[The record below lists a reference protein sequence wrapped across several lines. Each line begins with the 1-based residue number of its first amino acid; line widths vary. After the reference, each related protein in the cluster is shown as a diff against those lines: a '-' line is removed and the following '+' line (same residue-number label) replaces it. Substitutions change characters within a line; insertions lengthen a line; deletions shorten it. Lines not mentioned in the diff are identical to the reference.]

1 MIRTVALASGGVEW
15 VPMSQSPEPRLSTDA
30 AIVLALAET
39 AVPFAGSSEDEAER
53 WMRVLRMHGQVGSAL
68 QGLGLSEAP
77 LSSAAQPRAIRIIR
91 RRRANE
97 NIVMTVQ
104 QRACE
109 FAVERGHG
117 AVGTVDILF
126 AVLDIY
132 RGVFDRALY
141 ARGVTREEL
150 LERLADCVP
159 ASLAAERDW

>member
-1 MIRTVALASGGVEW
+1 MCEPSK
-15 VPMSQSPEPRLSTDA
+15 PRLSTDA

-39 AVPFAGSSEDEAER
+39 AVPFSGSSEDEAER
-53 WMRVLRMHGQVGSAL
+53 WLRVLRTHGQVGCAL

-91 RRRANE
+91 RRRAHE
-97 NIVMTVQ
+97 NIVTTVQ

-109 FAVERGHG
+109 FAAERGQG

-126 AVLDIY
+126 AVLENY

-141 ARGVTREEL
+141 EHGVTRDEL
-150 LERLADCVP
+150 LERLADYVP
-159 ASLAAERDW
+159 ASLGARLDR

>member
-1 MIRTVALASGGVEW
+1 MLRYVAVASVAVEW
-15 VPMSQSPEPRLSTDA
+15 VRMSPSPKSPLSTDA

-53 WMRVLRMHGQVGSAL
+53 WMRVLRMHGQVGCAL

-97 NIVMTVQ
+97 NIVTTVQ
-104 QRACE
+104 NRAFE
-109 FAVERGHG
+109 FALERGHG

-141 ARGVTREEL
+141 EHGVTREEL
-150 LERLADCVP
+150 FERLADCVP
-159 ASLAAERDW
+159 ASLAAARER